1 MPETADDLFNRAMA
15 ADSAGQIDVA
25 RNLLEQVLK
34 IAPHHV
40 AALVNLA
47 ILYQDGG
54 AFERAEPLY
63 RRALALSPDTAVIH
77 HNLANLLLKRGD
89 VTGAIAACKT
99 AVRLDPDTALFRL
112 NLAGAYELVRDLD
125 SAVAQL
131 DAIVAKD
138 ANDIP
143 ARMAKIPILFEQGR
157 FPEAW
162 EHYAFRH
169 RLFWNQYPEH
179 RRPLPSPLWRGE
191 PLAGKK
197 LLIAYDQ
204 GLGEQIM
211 FASLFPRLIEQGARL
226 VIECETRLVP
236 LFARSF
242 PAAQVVPW
250 QQPWNAAVVAPDI
263 DFHIAAGD
271 LGRWLQSNCD
281 QPPSAYGHLIAD
293 PDNVRMLRARYE
305 AVAQGRK
312 IVGVS
317 WNSKAVNFA
326 HFKSLPL
333 SALKALTDDPSLF
346 CVSVQY
352 GPEGKAATSLYVDPD
367 VDATRDIDLAA
378 AQIAAMDAVVAI
390 SNTAAHLAGAL
401 GKPTYLLLPKVKGRI
416 WYWFPERA
424 QNPWYASV
432 HSFVQSVEE
441 DWSAPVAA
449 VVAAIRRA

>member
-1 MPETADDLFNRAMA
+1 MPETADDIFNRAMA
-15 ADSAGQIDVA
+15 ADSAGQVDA
-25 RNLLEQVLK
+25 AQSLLEQVLK
-34 IAPHHV
+34 VAPDHV
-40 AALVNLA
+40 PALVNLGS
-47 ILYQDGG
+47 LHQDRGELD
-54 AFERAEPLY
+54 AAEPLY
-63 RRALALSPDTAVIH
+63 RRALAIAPDTAFAH
-77 HNLANLLLKRGD
+77 HNLAGVLLKRGD
-89 VTGAIAACKT
+89 MTGAIAAWNT
-99 AVRLDPDTALFRL
+99 AVRIEPNNAFLRF

-125 SAVAQL
+125 AALAQL
-131 DAIVAKD
+131 DATLATNPD
-138 ANDIP
+138 DIP
-143 ARMAKIPILFEQGR
+143 ARMAKVPILFERGR

-169 RLFWNQYPEH
+169 RLFWKAHPEQ

-226 VIECETRLVP
+226 VIECEARLVP

-242 PAAQVVPW
+242 PTAQVVPW
-250 QQPWNAAVVAPDI
+250 QQPWNATVTAPDI

-271 LGRWLQSNCD
+271 LGRWLQNNCD
-281 QPPSAYGHLIAD
+281 QPPPPHGHLIAD
-293 PDNVRMLRARYE
+293 PEQVRILRARYE
-305 AVAQGRK
+305 ALADGRK

-317 WNSKAVNFA
+317 WHSSAANFA
-326 HFKSLPL
+326 HFKSLSLPL
-333 SALKALTDDPSLF
+333 LKSLTDDRELF

-352 GPEGKAATSLYVDPD
+352 GPEGKAATSVHVDPD
-367 VDATRDIDLAA
+367 VDATGDIDLAA
-378 AQIAAMDAVVAI
+378 AQIAAMDEIVTI

-401 GKPTYLLLPKVKGRI
+401 GKSTYLLLPKVNGRI

-424 QNPWYASV
+424 QSPWYASV
-432 HSFVQSVEE
+432 RTFIQTVEG
-441 DWSAPVAA
+441 DWSAPVTA

>member
-1 MPETADDLFNRAMA
+1 MSETVDDLFNRAMA
-15 ADSAGQIDVA
+15 ADSAGQVDVA
-25 RNLLEQVLK
+25 QSLLEQVLK
-34 IAPHHV
+34 TAPTHI

-47 ILYQDGG
+47 ILHQDRGV
-54 AFERAEPLY
+54 FNLAEPLY
-63 RRALALSPDTAVIH
+63 RRALAVAPDMALVH
-77 HNLANLLLKRGD
+77 HNFANLLLRRGD
-89 VTGAIAACKT
+89 LREAIAAWNA
-99 AVRLDPDTALFRL
+99 AVRIEPGNALFRF
-112 NLAGAYELVRDLD
+112 NLAGAYELVGDLD
-125 SAVAQL
+125 AALAQL
-131 DAIVAKD
+131 DAILARD
-138 ANDIP
+138 PNDIP
-143 ARMAKIPILFEQGR
+143 ASMAKVPILFARGR

-162 EHYAFRH
+162 KHYTSRH

-211 FASLFPRLIEQGARL
+211 FASLFPRLIAQGARL
-226 VIECETRLVP
+226 VIECEVRLAP

-242 PAAQVVPW
+242 PSAQVVPW
-250 QQPWNAAVVAPDI
+250 QQPWNPAVMAPDI

-271 LGRWLQSNCD
+271 LGGWLQGNCD
-281 QPPSAYGHLIAD
+281 QMPPARGHLVAD
-293 PDNVRMLRARYE
+293 PDKARALRARYE
-305 AVAQGRK
+305 ALAKGRK

-317 WNSKAVNFA
+317 WHSRAANFA
-326 HFKSLPL
+326 HFKSLSL

-352 GPEGKAATSLYVDPD
+352 GPEGKSATSVYVDSD
-367 VDATRDIDLAA
+367 VDATSDIDLAA
-378 AQIAAMDAVVAI
+378 AQIAAMDAVVTI

-401 GKPTYLLLPKVKGRI
+401 GKPTYLLLPKLKGRI

-424 QNPWYASV
+424 QNPWYESV
-432 HSFVQSVEE
+432 RAFVQSVEE

-449 VVAAIRRA
+449 VADAIRRA